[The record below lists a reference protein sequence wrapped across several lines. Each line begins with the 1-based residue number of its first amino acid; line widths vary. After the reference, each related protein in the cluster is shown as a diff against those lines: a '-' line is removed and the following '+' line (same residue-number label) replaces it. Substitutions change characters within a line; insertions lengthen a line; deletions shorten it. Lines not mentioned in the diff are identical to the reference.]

1 MGLGGLARNVLNR
14 IGVDIYRYPMKTSRG
29 YARGLALNYL
39 GINLVLDVG
48 ANIGQYVDELTE
60 FGYRGRIASFEP
72 LSKEFAQLQA
82 RAKARPGWECRQVAL
97 GETEGTTQ
105 INIAGTFS
113 SILTKKQGAEESV
126 TWTASGVEEIKLAR
140 LDTLWPELHRPG
152 DRVYMKMDVQGYEM
166 QVLNGAP
173 QALKQIAAVEME
185 MSLSPLYSGQP
196 TYREMQAFMEGQGF
210 TLWSLHP
217 GARNME
223 NGRLLEM
230 DGTFVRAQT

>member
-1 MGLGGLARNVLNR
+1 M
-14 IGVDIYRYPMKTSRG
+14 MTSRG
-29 YARGLALNYL
+29 YARGITLKHL

-48 ANIGQYVDELTE
+48 ANVGQYVKELLE
-60 FGYRGRIASFEP
+60 FHYTGRIVSFEP
-72 LSKEFAQLQA
+72 LSKEFGELQA
-82 RAKARPGWECRQVAL
+82 KAKARGEWECRRVAL
-97 GETEGTTQ
+97 GEAEGTTQ

-113 SILTKKQGAEESV
+113 SILSKKQGAEESV
-126 TWTASGVEEIKLAR
+126 SWSPSGVEQIQLAR
-140 LDTLWPELHRPG
+140 LDTLWPELWRPG
-152 DRVYMKMDVQGYEM
+152 DRVWMKIDVQGYEM
-166 QVLNGAP
+166 QVLKGASE
-173 QALKQIAAVEME
+173 ALKQIAGVEME

-230 DGTFVRAQT
+230 DGTFVRAET